1 MPRNDPRQLT
11 LFSPR
16 GESASLTTGSLFS
29 SGGGWEIGAVR
40 AGMRPMWGVEYEAA
54 RGALW
59 NATFPGGSPG
69 CMTADVWDERALAA
83 TRPVDVLFTS
93 PVCRDYSAIQSRW
106 GEKSFELEAGVDI
119 RSCRPFLGMATVP
132 YVERLRPPVIM
143 LENTARYEGKPAY
156 TMLENAL
163 VSRGYDVQT
172 AKLNAKD
179 YGNPSSRE
187 RFFAVF
193 TRRDS
198 GVRFRWPDP
207 THKGAPVSWDSVLA
221 PYFTYLPPAPSVQ
234 PALKK
239 AIAAWASSSRA
250 QVYPFLYV
258 IQRQGKLEGGESF
271 PIGLPGKPAPTLT
284 VGHGV
289 MEGWRVVLS
298 PTDFRALGAV
308 GASVLNGFLAPRQF
322 PSSYGAGFPPGLV
335 GNVAGD
341 AVSPIMAEALLRGVS
356 WPRGYRPVAAR

>member
-1 MPRNDPRQLT
+1 MRKSDPRQLK
-11 LFSPR
+11 LFDREERPV
-16 GESASLTTGSLFS
+16 LTTGSLFS

-40 AGMRPMWGVEYEAA
+40 AGFRPVWGVEFEAA

-59 NATFPGGSPG
+59 NATFRPSAGAPG

-83 TRPVDVLFTS
+83 TTPVDVLFTS

-119 RSCRPFLGMATVP
+119 RACRPFLGMATVP
-132 YVERLRPPVIM
+132 YVDRLRPAAIL

-156 TMLENAL
+156 LMLEKAL
-163 VSRGYDVQT
+163 VSRGYDVT
-172 AKLNAKD
+172 AAKLNAKD
-179 YGNPSSRE
+179 WGNPSSRE

-198 GVRFRWPDP
+198 GVRFAWPRP
-207 THKGAPVSWDSVLA
+207 THRVSWDSALA
-221 PYFTYLPPAPSVQ
+221 PYFGHLPPAPSVQ

-298 PTDFRALGAV
+298 PNDFRALGAI
-308 GASVLNGFLAPRQF
+308 GASVLNGFVVAGKF
-322 PSSYGAGFPPGLV
+322 PTVYGAGFPPGLV
-335 GNVAGD
+335 ANVTGD
-341 AVSPIMAEALLRGVS
+341 AVSPIMSEVLLRGLE

>member
-1 MPRNDPRQLT
+1 M
-11 LFSPR
+11 
-16 GESASLTTGSLFS
+16 LTTGSLFS

-40 AGMRPMWGVEYEAA
+40 AGLRPLWGVEFEAA

-93 PVCRDYSAIQSRW
+93 PVCRDYSQIQTRW
-106 GEKSFELEAGVDI
+106 GEKSFDLEAGVDI

-132 YVERLRPPVIM
+132 YVEKLRPPVIM
-143 LENTARYEGKPAY
+143 LENTTRYEGKPAY

-163 VSRGYDVQT
+163 NSRGYTAQT

-193 TRRDS
+193 TDLDS
-198 GVRFRWPDP
+198 GVRFRWPEP
-207 THKGAPVSWDSVLA
+207 THKGSPMSWDRALA
-221 PYFTYLPPAPSVQ
+221 PYVSQLPPAPSIQ

-239 AIAAWASSSRA
+239 AITAWASSSRET
-250 QVYPFLYV
+250 VYPFLYV
-258 IQRQGKLEGGESF
+258 VQRQGKLAGGESF

-289 MEGWRVVLS
+289 MAGWRVVLG
-298 PTDFRALGAV
+298 PWTNDFRALGDV
-308 GASVLNGFLAPRQF
+308 GAAVLNGFLVPGQF
-322 PSSYGAGFPPGLV
+322 PVAYGAGFPPGLV
-335 GNVAGD
+335 GNIVGD
-341 AVSPIMAEALLRGVS
+341 AVSPVMAEALLRGVS
-356 WPRGYRPVAAR
+356 WPPSYRPVAAR